1 MLKAPLS
8 YGTES
13 DFYPSFMEFFF
24 IYLLIFAYKAAKVEF
39 LLLVGEPGWSKL
51 VDDPFSLNGVEL
63 ILPSSD
69 Q

>member
-8 YGTES
+8 YGSES
-13 DFYPSFMEFFF
+13 DFYPGFIEFFF
-24 IYLLIFAYKAAKVEF
+24 IYLLIFAYKAANVEF
-39 LLLVGEPGWSKL
+39 LFVGEPGWSKL
-51 VDDPFSLNGVEL
+51 VDDPFSLKGLEL